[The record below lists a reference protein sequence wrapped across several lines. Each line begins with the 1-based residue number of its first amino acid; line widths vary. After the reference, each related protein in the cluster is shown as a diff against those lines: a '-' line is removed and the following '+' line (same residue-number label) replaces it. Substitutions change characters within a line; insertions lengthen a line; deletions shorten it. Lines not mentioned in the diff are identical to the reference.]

1 MKYLFRILL
10 IVIGISIGAVVLFR
24 FVEVPVTPLMLIRN
38 MQQKERGE
46 NVRLYHEWV
55 PLEEMSKYMP
65 VAVIASEDQNFM
77 SHNGFDVKAIES
89 ILMKEYIENGWEG
102 VKQGKMRGGSTITQ
116 QTAKNLFLWPGGSW
130 LRKGLEAY
138 FTVLIELLW
147 SKERIMEVYLNIIE
161 MGDGIYV
168 VEAVA
173 RQHFGKSAKDLTRS
187 ECALIAATLPN
198 PLRFDSAHP
207 SRYIYKRQGWIQ
219 NQMKHVPL
227 LSQ

>member
-116 QTAKNLFLWPGGSW
+116 QTAKNLFLWPGGGVAAERTGGIFHS
-130 LRKGLEAY
+130 AY
-138 FTVLIELLW
+138 
-147 SKERIMEVYLNIIE
+147 
-161 MGDGIYV
+161 
-168 VEAVA
+168 
-173 RQHFGKSAKDLTRS
+173 
-187 ECALIAATLPN
+187 
-198 PLRFDSAHP
+198 
-207 SRYIYKRQGWIQ
+207 
-219 NQMKHVPL
+219 
-227 LSQ
+227 